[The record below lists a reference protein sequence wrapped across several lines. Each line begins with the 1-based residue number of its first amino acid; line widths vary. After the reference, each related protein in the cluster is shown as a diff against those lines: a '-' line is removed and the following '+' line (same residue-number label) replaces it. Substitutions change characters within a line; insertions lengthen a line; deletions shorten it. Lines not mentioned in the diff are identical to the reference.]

1 MKKKY
6 LLNVKFYAGSD
17 EPEDIDT
24 GLYLFITDKE
34 VSKEQMTEIFRETN
48 KLLDCFDYEEK
59 DFPISYEYGLNINTL
74 IMGIK
79 YYTKS
84 EIVRL
89 RDNYGN
95 LDYVDNYYEI
105 EQWA

>member
-1 MKKKY
+1 MKKY
-6 LLNVKFYAGSD
+6 LLNVTFCSGSD

-34 VSKEQMTEIFRETN
+34 VNKEQMIEIFRKTN

-74 IMGIK
+74 MMGIK
-79 YYTKS
+79 YYTKG

-89 RDNYGN
+89 YDSWGSLNYM
-95 LDYVDNYYEI
+95 DNYYEI